1 MKQFSKQIILSM
13 MTILL
18 SWSATAQVGI
28 GTNNPDNSAVLDI
41 ESTTKGLLAP
51 RMTSAQR
58 IAISTPA
65 EGLIVFQTDN
75 TPNLYC
81 YVNGAW
87 TAISSSPS
95 AGLWTPVITDA
106 SGGSIPSGTATGFY
120 QRVGNVV
127 NFSGT
132 ISIPDGYYY
141 LSIQASLPI
150 SSNFTHVTDASGS
163 VSGSYFNNSWQG
175 MYYYLS
181 NSTLSGTIDADDA
194 NDKLKINVFNN
205 VPENPDNAMPSN
217 VNIGFSG
224 SYIIK

>member
-1 MKQFSKQIILSM
+1 MKQFSKHIILSL
-13 MTILL
+13 MTTVL

-51 RMTSAQR
+51 RMTAAQR
-58 IAISTPA
+58 TAISTPA

-81 YVNGAW
+81 FVNGAW

-106 SGGSIPSGTATGFY
+106 SGGSIDGTATGFY

-132 ISIPDGYYY
+132 ISIPGGYYY

-150 SSNFTHVTDASGS
+150 SSNFTLVTDASGS
-163 VSGSYFNNSWQG
+163 VSGSYFNNNG
-175 MYYYLS
+175 MYLS
-181 NSTLSGTIDADDA
+181 NSTLSGTIDAT
-194 NDKLKINVFNN
+194 DKLKINVFNN

-224 SYIIK
+224 TYIIK

>member
-1 MKQFSKQIILSM
+1 MNKICITLLL
-13 MTILL
+13 LL
-18 SWSATAQVGI
+18 SSLSNAQVGI

-51 RMTSAQR
+51 RMTAAQR
-58 IAISTPA
+58 TAISTPA

-81 YVNGAW
+81 FVNGAW

-106 SGGSIPSGTATGFY
+106 SGGSISGTATGFY

-132 ISIPDGYYY
+132 ISIPNGYYDS
-141 LSIQASLPI
+141 SIQASLPI
-150 SSNFTHVTDASGS
+150 SSNFTLVADASGS
-163 VSGSYFNNSWQG
+163 VSGSYFNNTG
-175 MYYYLS
+175 MNLT
-181 NSTLSGTIDADDA
+181 NSTLSGTIDVNVAT
-194 NDKLKINVFNN
+194 DKLKINVFNN
-205 VPENPDNAMPSN
+205 VPEYPDNAMPSN

-224 SYIIK
+224 MYIIK